1 MPNDTG
7 NPNSSSLLSS
17 ITRMLDA
24 NINAGAG
31 PDNLITVLALLCLF
45 SIVNKNNAGSQPIQF
60 QSAANSNPL
69 HKLLGDLTKGG
80 DNSGIGGSGFS
91 PDTLMS
97 LLPLLNSPQL
107 KSKLNPSTIST
118 VLGLVNSLGG
128 LGGLGGSGGNSQEK
142 PKTESKPEPPSQPRE
157 QVSPPLP
164 VMSEQQPAPA
174 LKQQALP
181 SQGEEDAGEQE
192 GKNYSRYLNWKNNF

>member
-7 NPNSSSLLSS
+7 NHKSSSLLSS

-45 SIVNKNNAGSQPIQF
+45 SIVNKNNAVSQPIQL

-97 LLPLLNSPQL
+97 LLPLLSSPQL
-107 KSKLNPSTIST
+107 KSKLNPSTMST
-118 VLGLVNSLGG
+118 VLGLINS

-142 PKTESKPEPPSQPRE
+142 PKTESKPDPPNQPRE
-157 QVSPPLP
+157 QEPSPMP
-164 VMSEQQPAPA
+164 VMSEQQPAPT

-181 SQGEEDAGEQE
+181 SQGGEDAGEQE
-192 GKNYSRYLNWKNNF
+192 GKNYGRYLNWKNNF

>member
-7 NPNSSSLLSS
+7 NHNSSSLLSS

-45 SIVNKNNAGSQPIQF
+45 SIVNKNNAVSQPIQL

-80 DNSGIGGSGFS
+80 DNSGIGGSSFS

-107 KSKLNPSTIST
+107 KSKLNPSTMST
-118 VLGLVNSLGG
+118 VLGLINS

-142 PKTESKPEPPSQPRE
+142 PKTESKPAPASQPRE
-157 QVSPPLP
+157 QETSPLP
-164 VMSEQQPAPA
+164 VMSEQQPAPT
-174 LKQQALP
+174 LKQQTLP
-181 SQGEEDAGEQE
+181 SQGGDDAGEQD
-192 GKNYSRYLNWKNNF
+192 GKNYGRYLNWKNNF